1 MTNVMPPLTGTP
13 LDYAPIDAPAD
24 GHVPEHDIDRNGHKR
39 GSAKYRPWND
49 PDHFFSFR
57 APIIRRALIAA
68 AAFGGAVAA
77 LLFFPVATLAI
88 VAMVGAVRCGD
99 WAASRLNAYEDSN
112 DQKS

>member
-13 LDYAPIDAPAD
+13 LDYVPIDATVTPTTPT
-24 GHVPEHDIDRNGHKR
+24 V
-39 GSAKYRPWND
+39 
-49 PDHFFSFR
+49 FR

-77 LLFFPVATLAI
+77 LLFFPVATIAI
-88 VAMVGAVRCGD
+88 VAMLGAVRCGD

-112 DQKS
+112 DTET